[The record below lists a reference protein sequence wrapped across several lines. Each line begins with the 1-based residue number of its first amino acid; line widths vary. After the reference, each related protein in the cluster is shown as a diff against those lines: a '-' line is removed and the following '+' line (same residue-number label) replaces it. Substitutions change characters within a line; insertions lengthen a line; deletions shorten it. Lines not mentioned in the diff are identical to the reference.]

1 MWRKFS
7 DVWYL
12 LTFNFICLLLQ
23 YKSKVSSWRSLQ
35 FDQGCALEAWTPLG
49 LKMWRRKRNGRA
61 DFFRLES
68 VRGLVRCEEKL
79 KLRRKLRL
87 TAPWPPDPLLKIS
100 QLLFSTGW
108 AFHQQNPRKYLKN
121 PPVGLMS
128 PHITWRVHFQR
139 IKVLNLFKM
148 FRISKDKA
156 VVNCDSCDSVRPC
169 PGCRAESE
177 RWTNDQTVKW
187 PLQAA
192 PPSEP
197 PLLLWT
203 QCNIVFTSVWSS
215 GSSVFF
221 RVLLCCV

>member
-12 LTFNFICLLLQ
+12 VTFNFICLLLQ

-121 PPVGLMS
+121 PPVVLMS

-139 IKVLNLFKM
+139 KNQSFESFQNVPNFQGQGGGQLWLLWLSETLSRLQSRKW
-148 FRISKDKA
+148 A
-156 VVNCDSCDSVRPC
+156 VD
-169 PGCRAESE
+169 
-177 RWTNDQTVKW
+177 KW
-187 PLQAA
+187 PNCQVA
-192 PPSEP
+192 
-197 PLLLWT
+197 
-203 QCNIVFTSVWSS
+203 FTGCSS
-215 GSSVFF
+215 
-221 RVLLCCV
+221 